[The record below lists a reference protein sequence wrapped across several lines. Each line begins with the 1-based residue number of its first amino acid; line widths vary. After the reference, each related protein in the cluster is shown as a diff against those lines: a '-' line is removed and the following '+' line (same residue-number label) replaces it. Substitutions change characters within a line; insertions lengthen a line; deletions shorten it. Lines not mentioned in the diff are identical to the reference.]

1 MGISP
6 TLSVL
11 ELLQNW
17 DQTSILFMLMLS
29 ENFLLCA
36 AKPDSIDM
44 SSIKINQ
51 QVKKKDNVKD
61 KDMILIRR

>member
-44 SSIKINQ
+44 SSIKISRL
-51 QVKKKDNVKD
+51 KK
-61 KDMILIRR
+61 R

>member
-17 DQTSILFMLMLS
+17 DQTCILFMLMLS

-36 AKPDSIDM
+36 AKPDSTDM
-44 SSIKINQ
+44 SSIKIS
-51 QVKKKDNVKD
+51 
-61 KDMILIRR
+61 R